1 MKLQFHGHD
10 DRYAI
15 EQSLLAF
22 FPEERPVYEGED
34 GDSHA
39 EVTLHEGNVYA
50 TGVTTLT
57 YGGKTARG
65 EARVRTAGVSDAYER
80 ERLRQ
85 RALKLSFF
93 RAARDVTGVTPSW
106 GALTGIRPA
115 KLVRTMLEDGM
126 TPAQADRVLRDTY
139 CVSPARRRLALES
152 AEAGLKAR
160 SDLRPEDISLYIGI
174 PFCPTRCAYCSFVSA
189 SVEKSFKLME
199 PYLAALTAEGL
210 AAFRAGGVNRL
221 SLGVQSANAD
231 ELRALGRLHSFPDA
245 VRAVET
251 ARAVGI
257 GNISLDFM
265 IGIPGQTPDSLRRTL
280 EAALALEPEHL
291 SAYCLSLEP
300 GTPFGRRGRAGL
312 GLPADEDEAAE
323 QASALYELSARL
335 LSAAGYEHYE
345 ISNYARPGMR
355 SRHNLHTW
363 QDKPYIGLGVGAYS
377 YLHGV
382 RFGQSRD
389 LSAFLDGRDITV
401 DRYIP
406 DRREQMEEYI
416 MLGLRLAEGIS
427 EADFRTRFGV
437 DFWATRGAVCEPLLR
452 AGLARR
458 PDGRFALT
466 ESGWLVS
473 NAILADLV

>member
-1 MKLQFHGHD
+1 MTGRERGGEPVGLYLHIPFCRSKCPFCDFCSFPRPDAAMVEAYVDELIRRIRLSGAAEAAAAGGVQALDTVYIGGGTPT
-10 DRYAI
+10 
-15 EQSLLAF
+15 LLTPSQAARLMEAVHAAF
-22 FPEERPVYEGED
+22 FVLPD
-34 GDSHA
+34 A
-39 EVTLHEGNVYA
+39 EVTVEGN
-50 TGVTTLT
+50 
-57 YGGKTARG
+57 
-65 EARVRTAGVSDAYER
+65 
-80 ERLRQ
+80 
-85 RALKLSFF
+85 
-93 RAARDVTGVTPSW
+93 P
-106 GALTGIRPA
+106 
-115 KLVRTMLEDGM
+115 
-126 TPAQADRVLRDTY
+126 
-139 CVSPARRRLALES
+139 
-152 AEAGLKAR
+152 
-160 SDLRPEDISLYIGI
+160 
-174 PFCPTRCAYCSFVSA
+174 
-189 SVEKSFKLME
+189 
-199 PYLAALTAEGL
+199 AALTAEGL

-473 NAILADLV
+473 NAILADLVYTVIRSRRFRTVPVCRRGSCAVCQGTKLPV

>member
-1 MKLQFHGHD
+1 M
-10 DRYAI
+10 
-15 EQSLLAF
+15 
-22 FPEERPVYEGED
+22 
-34 GDSHA
+34 
-39 EVTLHEGNVYA
+39 
-50 TGVTTLT
+50 
-57 YGGKTARG
+57 
-65 EARVRTAGVSDAYER
+65 
-80 ERLRQ
+80 
-85 RALKLSFF
+85 
-93 RAARDVTGVTPSW
+93 
-106 GALTGIRPA
+106 
-115 KLVRTMLEDGM
+115 
-126 TPAQADRVLRDTY
+126 
-139 CVSPARRRLALES
+139 
-152 AEAGLKAR
+152 
-160 SDLRPEDISLYIGI
+160 
-174 PFCPTRCAYCSFVSA
+174 
-189 SVEKSFKLME
+189 
-199 PYLAALTAEGL
+199 
-210 AAFRAGGVNRL
+210 

-245 VRAVET
+245 VRAVAT

-377 YLHGV
+377 YLHSV

-437 DFWATRGAVCEPLLR
+437 DFWATRGAVCEP
-452 AGLARR
+452 APPR
-458 PDGRFALT
+458 PDSPAVRTDALPSPNPVGLSPMRSSPIWCRPLPGGGGFGR
-466 ESGWLVS
+466 SR
-473 NAILADLV
+473 LAGVAAAPSAKAQNFLSENIFQTCAPE

>member
-1 MKLQFHGHD
+1 MTGRERGGTPAGGEPVGLYLHIPFCRSKCPFCDFCSFPRPDAAMVEAYVDELIRRIRLSGAAEAAAAGGVQALDTVYIGGGTPT
-10 DRYAI
+10 
-15 EQSLLAF
+15 LLTPSQAARLMEAVHAAF
-22 FPEERPVYEGED
+22 FVLPD
-34 GDSHA
+34 A
-39 EVTLHEGNVYA
+39 EVTVEGN
-50 TGVTTLT
+50 
-57 YGGKTARG
+57 
-65 EARVRTAGVSDAYER
+65 
-80 ERLRQ
+80 
-85 RALKLSFF
+85 
-93 RAARDVTGVTPSW
+93 P
-106 GALTGIRPA
+106 
-115 KLVRTMLEDGM
+115 
-126 TPAQADRVLRDTY
+126 
-139 CVSPARRRLALES
+139 
-152 AEAGLKAR
+152 
-160 SDLRPEDISLYIGI
+160 
-174 PFCPTRCAYCSFVSA
+174 
-189 SVEKSFKLME
+189 
-199 PYLAALTAEGL
+199 AALTAEGL

-245 VRAVET
+245 VRAVAT

-389 LSAFLDGRDITV
+389 LSAFLDSRDITV

-416 MLGLRLAEGIS
+416 MLCVSRRVFPKQTSVPAS
-427 EADFRTRFGV
+427 AWTFGQ
-437 DFWATRGAVCEPLLR
+437 R
-452 AGLARR
+452 AGLSASRSSAPDLPAVRTDALPSPNPAGLSPMRSSPIWCR
-458 PDGRFALT
+458 PLSGGGGFGRSRFAGEAAAPSAKAQNFLSENIFQT
-466 ESGWLVS
+466 CAPE
-473 NAILADLV
+473 

>member
-1 MKLQFHGHD
+1 MTGRERGGTPAGGEPVGLYLHIPFCRSKCPFCDFCSFPRPDAAMVEAYVDELIRRIRLSGAAEAAAAGGVQALDTVYIGGGTPT
-10 DRYAI
+10 
-15 EQSLLAF
+15 LLTPSQAARLMEAVHAAF
-22 FPEERPVYEGED
+22 FVLPD
-34 GDSHA
+34 A
-39 EVTLHEGNVYA
+39 EVTVEGN
-50 TGVTTLT
+50 
-57 YGGKTARG
+57 
-65 EARVRTAGVSDAYER
+65 
-80 ERLRQ
+80 
-85 RALKLSFF
+85 
-93 RAARDVTGVTPSW
+93 P
-106 GALTGIRPA
+106 
-115 KLVRTMLEDGM
+115 
-126 TPAQADRVLRDTY
+126 
-139 CVSPARRRLALES
+139 
-152 AEAGLKAR
+152 
-160 SDLRPEDISLYIGI
+160 
-174 PFCPTRCAYCSFVSA
+174 
-189 SVEKSFKLME
+189 
-199 PYLAALTAEGL
+199 AALTAEGL

-427 EADFRTRFGV
+427 EADSPASAWTFGQ
-437 DFWATRGAVCEPLLR
+437 R
-452 AGLARR
+452 AGLSASCSSAPDSPAVRTDALPSPNPVGLSPMRSSPIWCR
-458 PDGRFALT
+458 PLPGGGGFGRSRFAGEAAVPSAKAQNFLS
-466 ESGWLVS
+466 E
-473 NAILADLV
+473 NNHQIRAPE

>member
-1 MKLQFHGHD
+1 MTGRERGGTPAGGEPVGLYLHIPFCRSKCPFCDFCSFPRPDAAMVEAYVDELIRRIRLSGAAEAAAAGGVQALNTVYIGGGTPT
-10 DRYAI
+10 
-15 EQSLLAF
+15 LLTPSQAARLMEAVHAAF
-22 FPEERPVYEGED
+22 FVLPD
-34 GDSHA
+34 A
-39 EVTLHEGNVYA
+39 EVTVEGN
-50 TGVTTLT
+50 
-57 YGGKTARG
+57 
-65 EARVRTAGVSDAYER
+65 
-80 ERLRQ
+80 
-85 RALKLSFF
+85 
-93 RAARDVTGVTPSW
+93 P
-106 GALTGIRPA
+106 
-115 KLVRTMLEDGM
+115 
-126 TPAQADRVLRDTY
+126 
-139 CVSPARRRLALES
+139 
-152 AEAGLKAR
+152 
-160 SDLRPEDISLYIGI
+160 
-174 PFCPTRCAYCSFVSA
+174 
-189 SVEKSFKLME
+189 
-199 PYLAALTAEGL
+199 AALTAEGL
-210 AAFRAGGVNRL
+210 ATFRAGGVNRL

-323 QASALYELSARL
+323 QVSALYELSARL

>member
-1 MKLQFHGHD
+1 MTGRERGGEPIGLYLHIPFCRSKCPFCDFCSFPRPDAAMVEAYVDELIRRIRLSGAAEAAAAGGVQALDTVYIGGGTPT
-10 DRYAI
+10 
-15 EQSLLAF
+15 LLTPSQAARLMEAVHAAF
-22 FPEERPVYEGED
+22 FVLPD
-34 GDSHA
+34 A
-39 EVTLHEGNVYA
+39 EVTVEGN
-50 TGVTTLT
+50 
-57 YGGKTARG
+57 
-65 EARVRTAGVSDAYER
+65 
-80 ERLRQ
+80 
-85 RALKLSFF
+85 
-93 RAARDVTGVTPSW
+93 P
-106 GALTGIRPA
+106 
-115 KLVRTMLEDGM
+115 
-126 TPAQADRVLRDTY
+126 
-139 CVSPARRRLALES
+139 
-152 AEAGLKAR
+152 
-160 SDLRPEDISLYIGI
+160 
-174 PFCPTRCAYCSFVSA
+174 
-189 SVEKSFKLME
+189 
-199 PYLAALTAEGL
+199 AALTAEGL

-245 VRAVET
+245 VRAVAT

-280 EAALALEPEHL
+280 E
-291 SAYCLSLEP
+291 
-300 GTPFGRRGRAGL
+300 
-312 GLPADEDEAAE
+312 
-323 QASALYELSARL
+323 ASALYELSARL